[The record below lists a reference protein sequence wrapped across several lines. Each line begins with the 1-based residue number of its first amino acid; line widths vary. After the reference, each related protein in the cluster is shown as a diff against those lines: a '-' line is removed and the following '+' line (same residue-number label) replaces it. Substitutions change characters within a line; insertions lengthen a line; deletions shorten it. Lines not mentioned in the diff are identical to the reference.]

1 MFSKN
6 SFLSF
11 ILNFFSQFK
20 LWILFVPFLL
30 ISLNIG
36 GGLAKLPVEIRSI
49 KIVKEMVETNDLLV
63 PKIDGKPYITKPPLY
78 HWTASF
84 LSHFFGSV
92 SWSSIRMP
100 SLIAAF
106 LMLFIV
112 FLWGKDLGGDHLGI
126 LSVFIT
132 FSAYLFVVLARR
144 GAPDMIFSA
153 SCFACLYIF
162 QKVMKR
168 NNIFLFVSF
177 FLMFSIAFLTKAHV
191 IFLVVVLPILIILL
205 VKKRLRRIFSFD
217 IMFLS
222 LITLLISVSWYSL
235 LYLWNPDEAMYW
247 FLLEGGQPFDLKIVG
262 ETARHFKPFYYYF
275 FRIWDLFLPFS
286 IFIPL
291 TFLFFWKKRKSL
303 FSDEWTFVVSPFV
316 IVFIFFAFIPA
327 KQPHYILPILPL
339 LSLMVGRVILEQT
352 EFTQNN
358 MKKFFYWSTLSYLLV
373 LFVMVLGAA
382 YFIVSFLEYKLVPL
396 LVIIFAI
403 FIYLFCFRLFLQEK
417 IQLSIY
423 FSFVVLSCFFII
435 FCGYFEEW
443 KSYDRYRKRS
453 QVTFYFSEKKINK
466 DFSFLNYKDCE
477 FIHG

>member
-1 MFSKN
+1 MISEK

-20 LWILFVPFLL
+20 LWILFVPFFL

-49 KIVKEMVETNDLLV
+49 KIVKGMVETNDLLV
-63 PKIDGKPYITKPPLY
+63 PKIDGKPYITKPPFY
-78 HWTASF
+78 HWTASYI
-84 LSHFFGSV
+84 SYFFGSV
-92 SWSSIRMP
+92 SWYSIRIP

-112 FLWGKDLGGDHLGI
+112 FLWGKELGGDHLGI

-162 QKVMKR
+162 QKIIKR
-168 NNIFLFVSF
+168 YNIFLFVSF
-177 FLMFSIAFLTKAHV
+177 FFMFSIAFLAKAHV
-191 IFLVVVLPILIILL
+191 IFLVVVLPILLILA

-217 IMFLS
+217 IIFMS
-222 LITLLISVSWYSL
+222 LITLLVSVSWYWL

-262 ETARHFKPFYYYF
+262 ETAQHFKPFYYYF

-286 IFIPL
+286 VFIPI
-291 TFLFFWKKRKSL
+291 TFFFFWKKRKML
-303 FSDEWTFVVSPFV
+303 FSDEWTYVVFPFL
-316 IVFIFFAFIPA
+316 IVFLCFAFIPA

-339 LSLMVGRVILEQT
+339 LSLMVGRVILDQT
-352 EFTQNN
+352 ESSQNQ
-358 MKKFFYWSTLSYLLV
+358 MKRFFYWSTVSYMVV
-373 LFVMVLGAA
+373 LFIMVSGAA
-382 YFIVSFLEYKLVPL
+382 FFIISYLEYKFVPL
-396 LVIIFAI
+396 LIIIFSVC
-403 FIYLFCFRLFLQEK
+403 IYLFSIRLFLLEK

-443 KSYDRYRKRS
+443 KSYDRHRKRS
-453 QVTFYFSEKKINK
+453 QVTFYFNEKIVKK
-466 DFSFLNYKDCE
+466 DLSFFNFKDCE
-477 FIHG
+477 SIYG